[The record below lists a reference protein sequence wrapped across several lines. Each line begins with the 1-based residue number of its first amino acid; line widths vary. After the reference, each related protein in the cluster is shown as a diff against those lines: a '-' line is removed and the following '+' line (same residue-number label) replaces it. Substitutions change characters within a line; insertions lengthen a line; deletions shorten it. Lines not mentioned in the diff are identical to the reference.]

1 MLLRNRA
8 SCTLPV
14 DVRGKSSTW
23 WISSG
28 QVCWATQWSTKCAW
42 TSAIDGNRVSRP
54 LPQNDRHTLTTT
66 EAALQLNGFQL
77 SVPGVLWDEHQVPVG
92 RITDIDSVVPLK
104 VTVGADASPRQFGV
118 QIVSPLPA
126 DRRKGQAGAA
136 LCVAGEG
143 LEDHHFQTPLGKV
156 VGRRSWRRR
165 CRRR

>member
-1 MLLRNRA
+1 
-8 SCTLPV
+8 
-14 DVRGKSSTW
+14 
-23 WISSG
+23 
-28 QVCWATQWSTKCAW
+28 
-42 TSAIDGNRVSRP
+42 VS
-54 LPQNDRHTLTTT
+54 
-66 EAALQLNGFQL
+66 ALQLDGCQL

-156 VGRRSWRRR
+156 GRRSWRRQMPAPITATSNCVVFMGGISRGR
-165 CRRR
+165 CLPVFAARPDDRKVLRC